1 MLLYFFYNL
10 MGFLKV
16 LGRPLDWEESKIYF
30 DQIRTNAV
38 ETIIDWIKG
47 TNQTDCQP
55 LFGYEVNYK

>member
-1 MLLYFFYNL
+1 